1 MNKWRLDFAVLAL
14 LLPVS
19 IPGHADEARTAPDLD
34 RLLALSMDALT
45 QVQVSTASIRPATPR
60 EQPGAVTLITAQ
72 DMAAAGCRTLQDALR
87 LVPGISSGIDVF
99 NVTGLL
105 FRGTWA
111 YEGKILFL
119 VDDMPVNDLLFGTYA
134 IPPDFPVDILDRVE
148 VLRGPGGAKYG
159 ENAELAVIRIYTR
172 NSVQKGGFAN
182 FTMAT
187 QGAGT
192 PLRQFS
198 TGQHWQGQ
206 QGALALLG
214 TVSSSNW
221 GKGQWTDAVGT
232 PYDTSQQHQQSAQYA
247 MDATWL
253 GSRLKVYGEQ
263 FTMAAPERYGIVT
276 PDQVIA
282 FQHTNVRL
290 DHAFDVGAGVE
301 LTPRWSFRQ
310 EDAWHGTSLS
320 LPSYYELPA
329 QRNELELEATHALGN
344 DGTVRAGVQGYWTSA
359 TAEQLSVPE
368 FPGKTTS
375 NYFQGQPSVS
385 YHGYSGYAEAEFPW
399 NDYRLSLGVRQTGH
413 SLTGRSTV
421 PRFALTRADPDW
433 HYKLIL
439 DSAYREPQIETANEA
454 AAPLKAERTSL
465 AELEAGHRLWSD
477 QYLTVSVFQYELR
490 DAIVFSATP
499 TGDIGYVNSPLYK
512 GRGAEMEWR
521 LQRESWRVD
530 ANVSYARTDD
540 SAISIYQVTNGRHG
554 QSLGAP
560 ATVFNL
566 WASRQVSSRWTLNA
580 RLRYQGNESAYVFD
594 PASTANPPLSQGTL
608 AAEWSADLSARYVRG
623 AWTTDVGIRNL
634 FDEHLWLPQPYVGA
648 TPPYPYGAREGWA
661 RLSYAF

>member
-1 MNKWRLDFAVLAL
+1 MSRWRLDLAVLAL

-19 IPGHADEARTAPDLD
+19 VPGHADEPRTAPDFD

-87 LVPGISSGIDVF
+87 LVPGVSSGIDVF
-99 NVTGLL
+99 NVTGLI

-172 NSVQKGGFAN
+172 NSAQKGGFAN

-221 GKGQWTDAVGT
+221 GNGQWTDAVGT

-301 LTPRWSFRQ
+301 LTPRWSYRQ

-320 LPSYYELPA
+320 LPSYYEP
-329 QRNELELEATHALGN
+329 LGQW
-344 DGTVRAGVQGYWTSA
+344 G
-359 TAEQLSVPE
+359 
-368 FPGKTTS
+368 
-375 NYFQGQPSVS
+375 
-385 YHGYSGYAEAEFPW
+385 
-399 NDYRLSLGVRQTGH
+399 
-413 SLTGRSTV
+413 
-421 PRFALTRADPDW
+421 FALFYAYAVLGFLALAYYLNYLAKLRLRSGRDP
-433 HYKLIL
+433 
-439 DSAYREPQIETANEA
+439 ANPT
-454 AAPLKAERTSL
+454 PL
-465 AELEAGHRLWSD
+465 
-477 QYLTVSVFQYELR
+477 
-490 DAIVFSATP
+490 P
-499 TGDIGYVNSPLYK
+499 PSP
-512 GRGAEMEWR
+512 RR
-521 LQRESWRVD
+521 
-530 ANVSYARTDD
+530 
-540 SAISIYQVTNGRHG
+540 
-554 QSLGAP
+554 
-560 ATVFNL
+560 
-566 WASRQVSSRWTLNA
+566 ASRRQ
-580 RLRYQGNESAYVFD
+580 
-594 PASTANPPLSQGTL
+594 PAPRRRRNPPALPSRPAWPPPR
-608 AAEWSADLSARYVRG
+608 AARSPR
-623 AWTTDVGIRNL
+623 
-634 FDEHLWLPQPYVGA
+634 
-648 TPPYPYGAREGWA
+648 
-661 RLSYAF
+661 